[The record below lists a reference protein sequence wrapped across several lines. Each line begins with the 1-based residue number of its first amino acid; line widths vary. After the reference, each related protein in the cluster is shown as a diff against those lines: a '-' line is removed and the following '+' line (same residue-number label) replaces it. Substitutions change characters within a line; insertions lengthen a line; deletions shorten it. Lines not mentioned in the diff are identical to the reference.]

1 MFFNP
6 TLKKAAS
13 VLFTILLLSCKKD
26 GSVTS
31 FLNVNPDVKSV
42 LSLVNKH
49 RLAGATCG
57 GDRFSATSALQWDGA
72 LAKAALSH
80 SNDMQ
85 LNGYFSH
92 TGRNGSDFSE
102 RVNDAGFEGSPVG
115 ENIASGYFSEA
126 DVIAAWV
133 KSEGHCRN
141 IMNGN
146 ASHIGVARSNKE
158 ALWTMVLGR
167 KSE

>member
-1 MFFNP
+1 M
-6 TLKKAAS
+6 LKKVAS
-13 VLFTILLLSCKKD
+13 VLFIVLLLSCKKD
-26 GSVTS
+26 DGVTS
-31 FLNVNPDVKSV
+31 SLNVNLDIESV

-57 GDRFSATSALQWDGA
+57 GDRFSATSALQWDDA

-85 LNGYFSH
+85 SNGYFSH
-92 TGRNGSDFSE
+92 KGRNGSNFSE

-115 ENIASGYFSEA
+115 ENIANGYSSEEA
-126 DVIAAWV
+126 VIDDWV

-146 ASHIGVARSNKE
+146 ATHIGVARSDKE
-158 ALWTMVLGR
+158 AFWTMVLGR

>member
-1 MFFNP
+1 M
-6 TLKKAAS
+6 KKAAS

-57 GDRFSATSALQWDGA
+57 GDRLSSNSTRQWDDA

-80 SNDMQ
+80 SNDMP

-92 TGRNGSDFSE
+92 TRRNGSGFSE
-102 RVNDAGFEGSPVG
+102 RVKDAGFEGSPVG
-115 ENIASGYFSEA
+115 ENIAASYSSEEA
-126 DVIAAWV
+126 VIDARV
-133 KSEGHCRN
+133 KSEGHYRN
-141 IMNGN
+141 IMNGD
-146 ASHIGVARSNKE
+146 ATHIAGQYERMRSHY
-158 ALWTMVLGR
+158 GR
-167 KSE
+167 WF